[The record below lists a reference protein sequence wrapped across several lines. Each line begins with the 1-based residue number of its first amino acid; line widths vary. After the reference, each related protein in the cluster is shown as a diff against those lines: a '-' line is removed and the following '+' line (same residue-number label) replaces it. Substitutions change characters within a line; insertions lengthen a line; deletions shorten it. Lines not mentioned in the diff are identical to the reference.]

1 MKIGRRLNITFLGIF
16 LLFILFFSF
25 GFILLNKFHNE
36 FDKISNQTL
45 PVIRM
50 LDGIKLASSGI
61 EASAN
66 EFVFMNSL
74 SKLVSKEETILL
86 NKHVAEE
93 LNNFDSAQDEYAK
106 YFSEYKRLVLKYFSK
121 ENELMASI
129 ENNGQKLINTG
140 IELVNLA
147 KQNSPLE
154 KLIDKSDQLENIEG
168 HFLNAF
174 DEAVLNENK
183 EIVERE
189 TRAFKVIDISIRVL
203 LIFTVIAF
211 IVVFIFAK
219 VVSNSVSAPLERLR
233 KAMHEVGSG
242 KMNVRARVEANDEIG
257 SLASSFNKMIGDLE
271 DARRDTIIINN
282 ELMKANRDLLANEDT
297 LRLNNQTLAESEEE
311 LRAANQELLA
321 NEESLRR
328 MTEELEQKVKQR
340 TRDLEK
346 ERHALEIKVQERTKE
361 LEIKLK
367 TLAEMNEKMT
377 GRELRMI
384 ELKKQINGLMK
395 ELGRAI
401 PFDI

>member
-1 MKIGRRLNITFLGIF
+1 MKIGRRLNIIFSGIF